1 MKLDDEDVKEEE
13 EGSSYYS
20 EGEESEWEEEETEQE
35 EVVIENE
42 GEKPQDSRSRDQ
54 VDGDA
59 KKKKEVVGKKAAADQ
74 VKMVPQQP
82 EVPKK
87 EYNPIT
93 DNIMDIPNESVL
105 INESMQ
111 NFEPPIEEQANG
123 TLLSIKS
130 HLPETA
136 RKGIRGGIPLDQ
148 IMLSDDSIE

>member
-1 MKLDDEDVKEEE
+1 
-13 EGSSYYS
+13 
-20 EGEESEWEEEETEQE
+20 
-35 EVVIENE
+35 
-42 GEKPQDSRSRDQ
+42 
-54 VDGDA
+54 
-59 KKKKEVVGKKAAADQ
+59 
-74 VKMVPQQP
+74 MVPQQP

-111 NFEPPIEEQANG
+111 NFEPPIEELANG